1 LRSKLKALFDSGSS
15 FTVMGYEKLRD
26 VFEEARVKPL
36 TKPGEAALLNG
47 QKIIID
53 GYVDAQILADGYLI
67 ENRIYL
73 TKNLVKEVILEGGRR
88 ALPDPISKPQPLKH
102 GGSNSR
108 KEE

>member
-1 LRSKLKALFDSGSS
+1 VVVAL
-15 FTVMGYEKLRD
+15 VI
-26 VFEEARVKPL
+26 
-36 TKPGEAALLNG
+36 KPGEAALLNG

-53 GYVDAQILADGYLI
+53 GYVNAQILADGYLI

-102 GGSNSR
+102 GGSNSTSR